1 MTCKDCYHYEKC
13 YFDALKESHLT
24 GNDYREIVC
33 IDNQIICK
41 FFKDKSLIIELPCK
55 VGDKVYYLSIKS
67 AIPLTYKIV
76 EGEVLNYNIN
86 RYGIFDVKIRHL
98 NSDCIFR
105 TSIDKIFLTKEKA
118 EAKLKELNND
128 ERY

>member
-1 MTCKDCYHYEKC
+1 MNKEKLRLEELNKKTCKDCYHYEKC

-55 VGDKVYYLSIKS
+55 VGKEL
-67 AIPLTYKIV
+67 
-76 EGEVLNYNIN
+76 
-86 RYGIFDVKIRHL
+86 
-98 NSDCIFR
+98 
-105 TSIDKIFLTKEKA
+105 FLTEV
-118 EAKLKELNND
+118 KELSWRLSALNFKELAGGLLMNIL
-128 ERY
+128 EKLYFSLKKKQKKG